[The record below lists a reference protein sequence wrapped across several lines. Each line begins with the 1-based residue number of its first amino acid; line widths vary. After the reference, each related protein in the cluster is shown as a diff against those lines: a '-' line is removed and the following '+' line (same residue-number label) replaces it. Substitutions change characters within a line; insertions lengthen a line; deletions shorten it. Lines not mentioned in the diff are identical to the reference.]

1 MASRKDQEKQ
11 RWLEAVG
18 KAIRGFR
25 NELDV
30 SQEKLGDLAGLH
42 RTYVSDVERGRRN
55 PTAWTLLALAN
66 TLKKKPSDIFR
77 EAERILVAAAQPDAS
92 PTTPSNKA
100 RRTSPA
106 YARPPGSDASSSS
119 YGTPRPVSKI
129 LASSGR
135 VNDE

>member
-18 KAIRGFR
+18 MAIRGFR
-25 NELDV
+25 TELDV

-55 PTAWTLLALAN
+55 PTAWTLLALAT

-77 EAERILVAAAQPDAS
+77 EAERILERS
-92 PTTPSNKA
+92 
-100 RRTSPA
+100 
-106 YARPPGSDASSSS
+106 
-119 YGTPRPVSKI
+119 
-129 LASSGR
+129 
-135 VNDE
+135 

>member
-18 KAIRGFR
+18 MAIRGFR
-25 NELDV
+25 SELDV

-55 PTAWTLLALAN
+55 PTAWTLRTLAS

-77 EAERILVAAAQPDAS
+77 EAETILDRS
-92 PTTPSNKA
+92 
-100 RRTSPA
+100 
-106 YARPPGSDASSSS
+106 
-119 YGTPRPVSKI
+119 
-129 LASSGR
+129 
-135 VNDE
+135 

>member
-77 EAERILVAAAQPDAS
+77 EAERILERS
-92 PTTPSNKA
+92 
-100 RRTSPA
+100 
-106 YARPPGSDASSSS
+106 
-119 YGTPRPVSKI
+119 
-129 LASSGR
+129 
-135 VNDE
+135 